1 MIADPHNKVI
11 RTSNN
16 PSNRTLSSDNVLP
29 ANLNKRDL
37 LFKNLN
43 QNLARDVYC
52 F

>member
-1 MIADPHNKVI
+1 MNKNMIADPHNKVI

-16 PSNRTLSSDNVLP
+16 PSNRTLSSDN
-29 ANLNKRDL
+29 LNKRPL

-43 QNLARDVYC
+43 QNLAKDVYC